1 MQKPGGGGGGGH
13 GDGGDIYN
21 VQAAE
26 ILAKEALVSPLL
38 SALLYSSHQL
48 NFTQPNP
55 TLSISAAPHQ
65 RGRPHLREASRHLPH
80 GCQYTL
86 VDPFHFLIRSAKV
99 PTHNVNAQA
108 KYWKQYV
115 EAYMATNNDEATK
128 QIFSRCLLNC
138 LHISLWSVLNSP
150 TLRTQAL
157 SSELTCTN
165 IRSLASTLDH

>member
-65 RGRPHLREASRHLPH
+65 RGCPHLREASRHLPH

-86 VDPFHFLIRSAKV
+86 VDPFRFLIRSAKV
-99 PTHNVNAQA
+99 LTHNVNAQA

-157 SSELTCTN
+157 S
-165 IRSLASTLDH
+165 I

>member
-1 MQKPGGGGGGGH
+1 MQKSGGGGGGGGGGGH

-86 VDPFHFLIRSAKV
+86 VDPFRFLIRSANV
-99 PTHNVNAQA
+99 LTHNVNVQA

-157 SSELTCTN
+157 SIIYLS
-165 IRSLASTLDH
+165 